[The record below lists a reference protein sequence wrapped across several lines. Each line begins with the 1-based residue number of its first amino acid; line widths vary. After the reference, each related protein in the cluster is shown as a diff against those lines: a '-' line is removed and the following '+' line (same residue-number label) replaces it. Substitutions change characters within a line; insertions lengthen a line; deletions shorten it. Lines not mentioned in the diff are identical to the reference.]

1 MCIRDRGNTVESN
14 SEQVVSLANTLRVVE
29 RGYVSS
35 FWTPSGEHEV
45 PGESSDPE
53 PMPGLAGDTEID
65 PETAAAMEQ
74 QLREAQ
80 EQLLSVPAGQIVANH
95 IIGLFEL
102 AALHLRV
109 DPPNLEEAR
118 LPIDA
123 MGILVEE
130 LGDQLPEH
138 QTLSAAL
145 HQIRLAFVE
154 VQNQPEEDD

>member
-1 MCIRDRGNTVESN
+1 
-14 SEQVVSLANTLRVVE
+14 VSLTIALRVVE
-29 RGYVSS
+29 RGNVSS

-45 PGESSDPE
+45 PGDTGEASSAE
-53 PMPGLAGDTEID
+53 QVNGLVGDAEID
-65 PETAAAMEQ
+65 PETAAAMEE

-95 IIGLFEL
+95 VIGLFEL

-123 MGILVEE
+123 MGILVEQ

>member
-1 MCIRDRGNTVESN
+1 M
-14 SEQVVSLANTLRVVE
+14 
-29 RGYVSS
+29 SS

-45 PGESSDPE
+45 PNEDNEGAAFDPQVS
-53 PMPGLAGDTEID
+53 GAVDAEID

-74 QLREAQ
+74 QLLEAQ

-95 IIGLFEL
+95 VIGLFEL

-109 DPPNLEEAR
+109 DPPNLDEAR

-123 MGILVEE
+123 MGILVEQ
-130 LGDQLPEH
+130 LGEQLPEH
-138 QTLSAAL
+138 QTLAAAL

-154 VQNQPEEDD
+154 VQNQTPDDET

>member
-1 MCIRDRGNTVESN
+1 M
-14 SEQVVSLANTLRVVE
+14 
-29 RGYVSS
+29 SS

-45 PGESSDPE
+45 PNEDNGGGAFDPQVS
-53 PMPGLAGDTEID
+53 GVGDSEID

-95 IIGLFEL
+95 VIGLFEL

-109 DPPNLEEAR
+109 DPPNLDEAR

-123 MGILVEE
+123 MGILVEQ

-138 QTLSAAL
+138 QTLAAAL

-154 VQNQPEEDD
+154 VQNQTPDDET

>member
-1 MCIRDRGNTVESN
+1 M
-14 SEQVVSLANTLRVVE
+14 
-29 RGYVSS
+29 SS

-45 PGESSDPE
+45 PNNDDANTVGNP
-53 PMPGLAGDTEID
+53 PVAGPGDTEID
-65 PETAAAMEQ
+65 PEAAAAMEQ

-80 EQLLSVPAGQIVANH
+80 EQLLSVPAAQIIANH
-95 IIGLFEL
+95 VIGLFEL

-109 DPPNLEEAR
+109 DPPNLDEAR

-123 MGILVEE
+123 MGILVEQ

-154 VQNQPEEDD
+154 VQNQTAEDEN

>member
-1 MCIRDRGNTVESN
+1 M
-14 SEQVVSLANTLRVVE
+14 SLTKTLRFIE
-29 RGYVSS
+29 RGHVSS

-45 PGESSDPE
+45 PGDNGETGDRSQTFAE
-53 PMPGLAGDTEID
+53 PQDSQVD

-95 IIGLFEL
+95 VIGLFEL

-123 MGILVEE
+123 MGILVEQ

-154 VQNQPEEDD
+154 VQNQPDEDD

>member
-1 MCIRDRGNTVESN
+1 M
-14 SEQVVSLANTLRVVE
+14 
-29 RGYVSS
+29 SS

-45 PGESSDPE
+45 PNEDNGGGAFDPQVS
-53 PMPGLAGDTEID
+53 GVGDSEID

-95 IIGLFEL
+95 VIGLFEL

-109 DPPNLEEAR
+109 DPPNLDEAR

-123 MGILVEE
+123 MGILVEQ

-138 QTLSAAL
+138 QTLAAAL
-145 HQIRLAFVE
+145 HQIRLAFGE
-154 VQNQPEEDD
+154 VQNQTPDDET

>member
-1 MCIRDRGNTVESN
+1 MSR
-14 SEQVVSLANTLRVVE
+14 
-29 RGYVSS
+29 

-45 PGESSDPE
+45 PNEDNGGGAFDPQVS
-53 PMPGLAGDTEID
+53 GVGDPEID

-95 IIGLFEL
+95 VIGLFEL

-109 DPPNLEEAR
+109 DPPNLDEAR

-123 MGILVEE
+123 MGILVEQ

-138 QTLSAAL
+138 QTLAAAL

-154 VQNQPEEDD
+154 VQNQTPDDET

>member
-1 MCIRDRGNTVESN
+1 M
-14 SEQVVSLANTLRVVE
+14 
-29 RGYVSS
+29 SS

-45 PGESSDPE
+45 PNEDNGGGAFDPQVS
-53 PMPGLAGDTEID
+53 GVGDPEID

-95 IIGLFEL
+95 VIGLFEL

-109 DPPNLEEAR
+109 NPPNLEEAR

-123 MGILVEE
+123 MGILVEQ

-138 QTLSAAL
+138 QTLAAAL

-154 VQNQPEEDD
+154 VQNQTPDDEA

>member
-1 MCIRDRGNTVESN
+1 
-14 SEQVVSLANTLRVVE
+14 LLRQYE
-29 RGYVSS
+29 RGHVSS

-45 PGESSDPE
+45 PNEDNGGGAFDPQVS
-53 PMPGLAGDTEID
+53 GVGDPEID

-95 IIGLFEL
+95 VIGLFEL

-109 DPPNLEEAR
+109 DPPNLDEAR

-123 MGILVEE
+123 MGILVEQ

-138 QTLSAAL
+138 QTLAAAL

-154 VQNQPEEDD
+154 VQNQTPDDET

>member
-1 MCIRDRGNTVESN
+1 
-14 SEQVVSLANTLRVVE
+14 
-29 RGYVSS
+29 VSS

-45 PGESSDPE
+45 PNEDNGGGAFDPQVS
-53 PMPGLAGDTEID
+53 GVGDPEID

-80 EQLLSVPAGQIVANH
+80 EQLLSVPASQIVANH
-95 IIGLFEL
+95 VIGLFEL

-109 DPPNLEEAR
+109 DPPNLDEAR

-123 MGILVEE
+123 MGILVEQ

-138 QTLSAAL
+138 QTLAAAL

-154 VQNQPEEDD
+154 VQNQTPDDET

>member
-1 MCIRDRGNTVESN
+1 M
-14 SEQVVSLANTLRVVE
+14 
-29 RGYVSS
+29 SS

-45 PGESSDPE
+45 PNEDNGGGPFDPQVS
-53 PMPGLAGDTEID
+53 GVGDSEID

-95 IIGLFEL
+95 VIGLFEL

-109 DPPNLEEAR
+109 DPPNLDEAR

-123 MGILVEE
+123 MGILVEQ

-138 QTLSAAL
+138 QTLAAAL

-154 VQNQPEEDD
+154 VQNQTPDDET

>member
-1 MCIRDRGNTVESN
+1 MLFRSP
-14 SEQVVSLANTLRVVE
+14 QV
-29 RGYVSS
+29 
-35 FWTPSGEHEV
+35 
-45 PGESSDPE
+45 
-53 PMPGLAGDTEID
+53 AGVGDSEID

-95 IIGLFEL
+95 VIGLFEL

-123 MGILVEE
+123 MGILVEQ

-138 QTLSAAL
+138 QTLAAAL

-154 VQNQPEEDD
+154 VQNHTPDDEA

>member
-1 MCIRDRGNTVESN
+1 M
-14 SEQVVSLANTLRVVE
+14 
-29 RGYVSS
+29 SS

-45 PGESSDPE
+45 PNEDNGGGAFDPQVSGVGDPE
-53 PMPGLAGDTEID
+53 MD

-95 IIGLFEL
+95 VIGLFEL

-109 DPPNLEEAR
+109 DPPNLDEAR

-123 MGILVEE
+123 MGILVEQ

-138 QTLSAAL
+138 QTLAAAL

-154 VQNQPEEDD
+154 VQNQTPDDET

>member
-1 MCIRDRGNTVESN
+1 M
-14 SEQVVSLANTLRVVE
+14 
-29 RGYVSS
+29 SS

-45 PGESSDPE
+45 PNEDNGGGAFDPQVS
-53 PMPGLAGDTEID
+53 GVGDPEID

-95 IIGLFEL
+95 VLGLFEL

-109 DPPNLEEAR
+109 DPPNLDEAR

-123 MGILVEE
+123 MGILVEQ

-138 QTLSAAL
+138 QTLAAAL

-154 VQNQPEEDD
+154 VQNQTPDDET

>member
-1 MCIRDRGNTVESN
+1 
-14 SEQVVSLANTLRVVE
+14 
-29 RGYVSS
+29 VSS

-45 PGESSDPE
+45 PGETEETSFSQEGFAGPEGGQVDPE
-53 PMPGLAGDTEID
+53 A
-65 PETAAAMEQ
+65 AAAMEQ

-95 IIGLFEL
+95 VIGLFEL

-123 MGILVEE
+123 MGILVEQ

-154 VQNQPEEDD
+154 VQNQPDEDD

>member
-1 MCIRDRGNTVESN
+1 M
-14 SEQVVSLANTLRVVE
+14 
-29 RGYVSS
+29 SS

-45 PGESSDPE
+45 PNEDNGGGAFDPQVS
-53 PMPGLAGDTEID
+53 GVGDPEID

-95 IIGLFEL
+95 VIGLFEL

-109 DPPNLEEAR
+109 DPPNLDEAR

-123 MGILVEE
+123 MGILVEQ

-138 QTLSAAL
+138 QTLAAAL

-154 VQNQPEEDD
+154 VQNQTPDDES

>member
-1 MCIRDRGNTVESN
+1 M
-14 SEQVVSLANTLRVVE
+14 
-29 RGYVSS
+29 SS

-45 PGESSDPE
+45 PNGTGESSSTARSDNFTE
-53 PMPGLAGDTEID
+53 EAEID
-65 PETAAAMEQ
+65 PAAAAAMEQ

-80 EQLLSVPAGQIVANH
+80 EQLLSVPASQIVANH

-102 AALHLRV
+102 AAIHLRV

-123 MGILVEE
+123 MGILVEQ
-130 LGDQLPEH
+130 LGEQLPEH
-138 QTLSAAL
+138 QTLAAAL

-154 VQNQPEEDD
+154 VQNQTDDSED

>member
-1 MCIRDRGNTVESN
+1 
-14 SEQVVSLANTLRVVE
+14 LLRQYE
-29 RGYVSS
+29 RGHVSS

-45 PGESSDPE
+45 PNEDNGGGAFDPQVS
-53 PMPGLAGDTEID
+53 GVGDSEID

-95 IIGLFEL
+95 VIGLFEL

-109 DPPNLEEAR
+109 DPPNLDEAR

-123 MGILVEE
+123 MGILVEQ

-138 QTLSAAL
+138 QTLAAAL

-154 VQNQPEEDD
+154 VQNQTPDDET

>member
-1 MCIRDRGNTVESN
+1 M
-14 SEQVVSLANTLRVVE
+14 
-29 RGYVSS
+29 SS

-45 PGESSDPE
+45 PNEDNGGGAFDPQVS
-53 PMPGLAGDTEID
+53 GGGDSEID

-95 IIGLFEL
+95 VIGLFEL

-109 DPPNLEEAR
+109 DPPNLDEAR

-123 MGILVEE
+123 MGILVEQ

-138 QTLSAAL
+138 QTLAAAL

-154 VQNQPEEDD
+154 VQNQTPDDET

>member
-1 MCIRDRGNTVESN
+1 M
-14 SEQVVSLANTLRVVE
+14 
-29 RGYVSS
+29 SS

-45 PGESSDPE
+45 PNEDNGGGAFDPQVS
-53 PMPGLAGDTEID
+53 GVGDPEID

-95 IIGLFEL
+95 VIGLFEL

-109 DPPNLEEAR
+109 DPPNLDEAR

-123 MGILVEE
+123 MGILVEQ

-138 QTLSAAL
+138 QTLAAAL
-145 HQIRLAFVE
+145 HQIRLAFGE
-154 VQNQPEEDD
+154 VQNQTPDDET

>member
-1 MCIRDRGNTVESN
+1 M
-14 SEQVVSLANTLRVVE
+14 
-29 RGYVSS
+29 SS

-45 PGESSDPE
+45 PNEDNGGGAFDPQVS
-53 PMPGLAGDTEID
+53 GVGDPEID

-95 IIGLFEL
+95 VIGLFEL

-109 DPPNLEEAR
+109 DPPNLDEAR

-123 MGILVEE
+123 MGILVEQ

-138 QTLSAAL
+138 QTLAAAL

-154 VQNQPEEDD
+154 VQNQTPDYET